1 MLEIENVVSGYGRN
15 EVVRGIS
22 MSAEGASITGIIGPN
37 GAGKSTLVQTI
48 AGVVPSRDGHVRL
61 GGEVIEGLSA
71 RERAMAGLGYTPQ
84 LRNVFGVLSVEEN
97 LDVVVRAMRLP
108 HARLRE
114 VFELFPI
121 LEERRKQRAGTL
133 SGGQRQQLAIATALL
148 MRPRML
154 ILDEPTTGL
163 APQVVDSL
171 IEQILAIEASGT
183 GVVWVVEEHPSQILP
198 LCERVYLMESGQIRH
213 EANGPALLADPS
225 FAEMFLGARVPQT

>member
-1 MLEIENVVSGYGRN
+1 MLEVENVVSGYGRN

-22 MSAEGASITGIIGPN
+22 MSAEGGSITGIIGPN

-48 AGVVPSRDGHVRL
+48 AGVVPSRNGHVRL
-61 GGEVIEGLSA
+61 GGEAIEGRSA
-71 RERAMAGLGYTPQ
+71 RERAIAGLGYTPQ

-114 VFELFPI
+114 VYELFPI
-121 LEERRKQRAGTL
+121 LEERRKQRAGML
-133 SGGQRQQLAIATALL
+133 SGGQRQQLAIAAALL

-171 IEQILAIEASGT
+171 VEQILAIEAGGT

-198 LCERVYLMESGQIRH
+198 LCDRVYLMKSGQIHH
-213 EANGPALLADPS
+213 EANGPTLLADPS